1 MSEDAPP
8 RPANPVKPV
17 KRGGL
22 GRGLDALLPDA
33 EDVAALGAQ
42 EPASADASAPA
53 ELPVDRL
60 YRSRYQPRRTIREEG
75 IDELAQS
82 IRAQGVIEPVIVR
95 PRPAGGYEIIAG
107 ERRWR
112 AAQRAGL
119 DAVPAVVRDVDDR
132 QAMAM
137 ALIENVQR
145 EDLRP
150 LEEAGALKQLHE
162 EYGLTHEALADAVG
176 KSRAA
181 VTNALRLLR
190 LALGVRERLDAGDLE
205 AGHARTLLP
214 LAEADQEAAAHRV
227 VSDQLTVRQTEAL
240 VKRMLRGEPKAAA
253 SPPDANTQRLERAL
267 SERIGAPVSIVNRK
281 GGKGR
286 IVIRYGS
293 LDELDGILGK
303 MGAGGGA

>member
-1 MSEDAPP
+1 MSESGVPGSAKS
-8 RPANPVKPV
+8 PVR
-17 KRGGL
+17 RGGL
-22 GRGLDALLPDA
+22 GRGLDELLPD
-33 EDVAALGAQ
+33 EDDVAALARQ
-42 EPASADASAPA
+42 PAAGQPTPA

-119 DAVPAVVRDVDDR
+119 AAVPAIVRDVDDR
-132 QAMAM
+132 QAVAM

-150 LEEAGALKQLHE
+150 LEEAGALQQLLE
-162 EYGLTHEALADAVG
+162 EHGLTHETLAEVVG

-190 LALGVRERLDAGDLE
+190 LTPSVRERLDAGDLE
-205 AGHARTLLP
+205 AGHARALVPLP
-214 LAEADQEAAAHRV
+214 DADQEAAARRV
-227 VSDQLTVRQTEAL
+227 VAEGLSVRQTEAL
-240 VKRMLRGEPKAAA
+240 VKRLSRAEPKAPA
-253 SPPDANTQRLERAL
+253 SPPDANTLRLERNL
-267 SERIGAPVSIVNRK
+267 SERIGAPVSIVGGK

-286 IVIRYGS
+286 IVIRYGN
-293 LDELDGILGK
+293 LDELDGILAK
-303 MGAGGGA
+303 IGAERG

>member
-1 MSEDAPP
+1 MSESAVP
-8 RPANPVKPV
+8 RSAKSPVR
-17 KRGGL
+17 RGGL
-22 GRGLDALLPDA
+22 GRGLDELLPD
-33 EDVAALGAQ
+33 EDDVAALARQ
-42 EPASADASAPA
+42 PAAGQPAPA

-119 DAVPAVVRDVDDR
+119 AAVPAIVRDVDDR
-132 QAMAM
+132 QAVAM

-150 LEEAGALKQLHE
+150 LEEAGALKQLLE
-162 EYGLTHEALADAVG
+162 EHGLTHETLADVVG

-190 LALGVRERLDAGDLE
+190 LSPSVRERLDAGDLE
-205 AGHARTLLP
+205 AGHARALVPLP
-214 LAEADQEAAAHRV
+214 DAEQETAARRV
-227 VSDQLTVRQTEAL
+227 VAEGLSVRQTEAL
-240 VKRMLRGEPKAAA
+240 VKRMSHAEPKAPAP
-253 SPPDANTQRLERAL
+253 PPDANTQRLERNL
-267 SERIGAPVSIVNRK
+267 SERIGAPVSIVGGK
-281 GGKGR
+281 GGRGR
-286 IVIRYGS
+286 IVIRYS
-293 LDELDGILGK
+293 NLDELDGILAKIGTERRT
-303 MGAGGGA
+303 